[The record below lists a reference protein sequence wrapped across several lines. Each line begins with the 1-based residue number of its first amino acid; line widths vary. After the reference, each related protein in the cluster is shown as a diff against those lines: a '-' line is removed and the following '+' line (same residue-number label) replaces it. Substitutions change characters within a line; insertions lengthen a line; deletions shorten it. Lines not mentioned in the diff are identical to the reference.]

1 MAKAKNMTEL
11 RDQML
16 DIFEEAKKGSI
27 RPADLKEKSNLLG
40 KVIASTK
47 VQLEQSVYLKD
58 DKGVKFLKDE

>member
-16 DIFEEAKKGSI
+16 DIFEDDKKGLI
-27 RPADLKEKSNLLG
+27 RPADMKEKANLLG
-40 KVIASTK
+40 KVIASAK

-58 DKGVKFLKDE
+58 GKGIEFLRDE

>member
-16 DIFEEAKKGSI
+16 DLFEDAKKHAI
-27 RPADLKEKSNLLG
+27 RPADLKERANLLG

-58 DKGVKFLKDE
+58 GKGVEFLRDE

>member
-16 DIFEEAKKGSI
+16 DIFEDSKKGLI
-27 RPADLKEKSNLLG
+27 RTADLKEKSNLLG
-40 KVIASTK
+40 KVIASAK

-58 DKGVKFLKDE
+58 SKGVKFLKDE

>member
-16 DIFEEAKKGSI
+16 DIFENDKKGSI
-27 RPADLKEKSNLLG
+27 RPADLKEKANFLG
-40 KVIASTK
+40 KIISSAK

-58 DKGVKFLKDE
+58 NKGVEFLKDE

>member
-16 DIFEEAKKGSI
+16 DVFEDSKKNLI
-27 RPADLKEKSNLLG
+27 RPADLKEKANLLG
-40 KVIASTK
+40 KVIQSAK

-58 DKGVKFLKDE
+58 NKGVDFLKDE